1 VRTEDVAHEAPV
13 LIETPLLSVVI
24 PVYRSQAGLDEL
36 YKRLHSALDEITP
49 HWEILFVDDC
59 SPDDSWKKL
68 DELVALDPRV
78 RALQLMRNYGQQRA
92 VLTGLAHSQGE
103 FIVTMDDDLQHRPEE
118 IRLLLDTIRSSNAD
132 VVIGRYRSKKHG
144 LIRRLGTRVAKW
156 LAEKTIGVPS
166 NLSLTSF
173 RIIRHSVAQ
182 EVSKIQ
188 HSNPVVGYLLFAVT
202 RRFENVEV
210 HHDPRKVGV
219 SNYSLRDLVDYFL
232 CIVTDY
238 SDWPLRALGGA
249 GCALSA
255 GSFALGGFH
264 LFRYFSG
271 AVTVSGF
278 TTIVLLL
285 TTLSGF
291 ILIGLGIIG
300 AYLLRILRR
309 DGPDA
314 RVAIRGHL
322 SR

>member
-1 VRTEDVAHEAPV
+1 MAESPP
-13 LIETPLLSVVI
+13 LQPPLLSVVI
-24 PVYRSQAGLDEL
+24 PVYRSSGGLDEL
-36 YKRLHSALDEITP
+36 YKRLHAALDEITTR
-49 HWEILFVDDC
+49 WEILFVDDC
-59 SPDDSWKKL
+59 SPDDSWQKL
-68 DELVALDPRV
+68 DQLVAVDSRV
-78 RALQLMRNYGQQRA
+78 RAIQLMRNYGQQRA

-118 IRLLLDTIRSSNAD
+118 IRLLLDTIRSSSAD
-132 VVIGRYRSKKHG
+132 VVIGRYRQKKHG
-144 LIRRLGTRVAKW
+144 LVRRMGTKVAKW
-156 LAEKTIGVPS
+156 LAEKTIGVPPTI
-166 NLSLTSF
+166 SLTSF
-173 RIIRHSVAQ
+173 RIIRHEVAQ
-182 EVSKIQ
+182 EVSKIR
-188 HSNPVVGYLLFAVT
+188 HANPVVGYLLFAVT

-210 HHDPRKVGV
+210 HHDARKVGV
-219 SNYSLRDLVDYFL
+219 SNYSLRNLVDYFL

-249 GCALSA
+249 GCMLSF

-271 AVTVSGF
+271 AVSVGGF
-278 TTIVLLL
+278 TTIVLLV

-322 SR
+322 FQ